1 MKVLKCDLCKKV
13 DDGEGVFAR
22 LVAVTFGG
30 EPDAGLVPEEAS
42 LDICEG
48 CLGPELG
55 KALLASKKPLSLETI
70 TRLSMDER
78 HD

>member
-48 CLGPELG
+48 CWGP
-55 KALLASKKPLSLETI
+55 S
-70 TRLSMDER
+70 
-78 HD
+78 